1 MTDNRR
7 YQERHLLQVPVR
19 VATRDFLTNPPAVDA
34 IMSNISSGGM
44 HIETDQDFPM
54 ASKMYLEF
62 SLAFEDLHKLQ
73 FVLSLDSL
81 RKFTGTTVKVHATG
95 VVIRVKKGGSGII
108 FDTDYQLYPL

>member
-1 MTDNRR
+1 MIDNQR
-7 YQERHLLQVPVR
+7 YQERYLLKIPVR
-19 VATRDFLTNPPAVDA
+19 VAAQDFSKKPPTVDA
-34 IMSNISSGGM
+34 TMSNISSGGM

-62 SLAFEDLHKLQ
+62 SLAFEELHKLQ

-81 RKFTGTTVKVHATG
+81 RKFSGKKVKVRATG
-95 VVIRVKKGGSGII
+95 IVIRVQKGGSGII